1 MGIEL
6 TTLRG
11 EKGRFDPQPPSQ
23 IGEKRKKKK
32 TKRNKRDKIS
42 ALGGVSTNDPQ
53 SGDEGWRW
61 ELI

>member
-1 MGIEL
+1 MWIEL

-11 EKGRFDPQPPSQ
+11 GKGRFDPQPPSQ

-32 TKRNKRDKIS
+32 TKINKRDIS

-53 SGDEGWRW
+53 SGDEGWGW